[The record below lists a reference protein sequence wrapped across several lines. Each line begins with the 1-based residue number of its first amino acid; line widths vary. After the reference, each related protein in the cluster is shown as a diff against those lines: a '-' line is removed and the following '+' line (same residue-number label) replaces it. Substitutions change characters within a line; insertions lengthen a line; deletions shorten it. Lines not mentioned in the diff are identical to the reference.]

1 MNERLNKAT
10 RLQEEFAVEEN
21 IQNMEQM
28 DNQGEGTFINEEQP
42 IEEDMISMEQPQQEE
57 IV

>member
-1 MNERLNKAT
+1 
-10 RLQEEFAVEEN
+10 
-21 IQNMEQM
+21 M